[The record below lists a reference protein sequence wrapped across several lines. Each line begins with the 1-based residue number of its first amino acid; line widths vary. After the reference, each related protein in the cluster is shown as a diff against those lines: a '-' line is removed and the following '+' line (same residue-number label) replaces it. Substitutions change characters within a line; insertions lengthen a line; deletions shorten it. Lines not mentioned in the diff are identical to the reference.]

1 MHLEIVT
8 PESKVFTGEA
18 VSVQLPGTE
27 GLFQVLNNHAAI
39 ISTLAK
45 GSVKIE
51 FSTAQDVKK
60 INKQLKLDAS
70 NKIATLEIGG
80 GVVEMLNNKLIIL
93 AD

>member
-1 MHLEIVT
+1 
-8 PESKVFTGEA
+8 
-18 VSVQLPGTE
+18 
-27 GLFQVLNNHAAI
+27 VLNNHAAI

>member
-39 ISTLAK
+39 ISTLDK

-51 FSTAQDVKK
+51 FSAAQDVKK

-70 NKIATLEIGG
+70 KKIATFEIGG

>member
-18 VSVQLPGTE
+18 VSVQLPGTG

>member
-8 PESKVFTGEA
+8 PESKIFTGEA

-39 ISTLAK
+39 ISTLDK

-51 FSTAQDVKK
+51 FSTVQDVKK

-70 NKIATLEIGG
+70 KKIATYEIGG
-80 GVVEMLNNKLIIL
+80 GVVEMLSNKLIIL

>member
-39 ISTLAK
+39 ISTLDK

-51 FSTAQDVKK
+51 FSTALDAKK
-60 INKQLKLDAS
+60 INKQLKLDTS
-70 NKIATLEIGG
+70 NKIATFEIGG

>member
-8 PESKVFTGEA
+8 PESKVFAGEA

>member
-8 PESKVFTGEA
+8 PESKIFTGEA

-39 ISTLAK
+39 ISTLDK

-51 FSTAQDVKK
+51 FSTVQDVKK

-70 NKIATLEIGG
+70 KKIATYEIGG
-80 GVVEMLNNKLIIL
+80 VVVEMLSNKLIIL

>member
-39 ISTLAK
+39 ISTLEE

-70 NKIATLEIGG
+70 KKIATFEIGG

>member
-39 ISTLAK
+39 ISTLDK

-51 FSTAQDVKK
+51 FSTTQDVKK

-70 NKIATLEIGG
+70 KKIATFEIGG

>member
-39 ISTLAK
+39 ISTLDK

-51 FSTAQDVKK
+51 FPTAQDVKK
-60 INKQLKLDAS
+60 INKHLKLDAS
-70 NKIATLEIGG
+70 KKIATFEIGG

>member
-8 PESKVFTGEA
+8 PESKIFTGEA

-39 ISTLAK
+39 IYTLDK

-70 NKIATLEIGG
+70 KKIATYEIGG
-80 GVVEMLNNKLIIL
+80 GVVEMLSNKLIIL

>member
-8 PESKVFTGEA
+8 PESKIFTGEA

-39 ISTLAK
+39 ISTLDK

-60 INKQLKLDAS
+60 INKQLKLDAT
-70 NKIATLEIGG
+70 KKTATYEIGG